1 MTIVLDTTFV
11 VGLMNER
18 DDHHHL
24 ALEWFG
30 SVDEDLVTSPL
41 ALAEMDH
48 LVGGHGGSPA
58 RDALWANFESG
69 AFTVRWWADA
79 LTETLTIARR
89 QPFLGLAD
97 ASLAAVAHR
106 VGTARIA
113 TFDTHF
119 RSISAPGHE
128 PFKLLP
134 ADA

>member
-1 MTIVLDTTFV
+1 MTLVLDTSFV
-11 VGLMNER
+11 VGLMIATDADHVSAR
-18 DDHHHL
+18 D
-24 ALEWFG
+24 WFET
-30 SVDEDLVTSPL
+30 VDEDLVTSPL
-41 ALAEMDH
+41 AIAEMDQ
-48 LVGGHGGSPA
+48 VISGRGGDRA
-58 RDALWANFESG
+58 RAALWANLDSG
-69 AFTVRWWADA
+69 LVAVRWWADA

-106 VGTARIA
+106 VGTVRIA

-119 RSISAPGHE
+119 RSVAVPGHE